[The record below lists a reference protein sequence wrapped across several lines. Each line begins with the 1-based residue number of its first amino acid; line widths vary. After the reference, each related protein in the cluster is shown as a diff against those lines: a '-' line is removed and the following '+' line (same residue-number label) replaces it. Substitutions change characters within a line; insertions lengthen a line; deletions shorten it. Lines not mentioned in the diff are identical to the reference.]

1 MCEGPRHP
9 SVWETCDIGDEGGRE
24 ACSSACAVPSAGSP
38 RTKMQSDR
46 TRRGRVFCRSAGA
59 VHNAG
64 SPRSQLPEVCIRCR
78 VECQERDFEDNK
90 HILRRDTHTQ
100 HTLALSHTRKKHG
113 SFWLSL
119 SFTFF
124 QKCSKTRTLL
134 ARVCVTKRHD
144 RPAGNTTRCGA
155 LCSFSKHD
163 KFNIKRA
170 GNRFGS
176 EKKK

>member
-1 MCEGPRHP
+1 
-9 SVWETCDIGDEGGRE
+9 
-24 ACSSACAVPSAGSP
+24 
-38 RTKMQSDR
+38 
-46 TRRGRVFCRSAGA
+46 

-78 VECQERDFEDNK
+78 VECQERDFEDNNK
-90 HILRRDTHTQ
+90 
-100 HTLALSHTRKKHG
+100 G
-113 SFWLSL
+113 
-119 SFTFF
+119 
-124 QKCSKTRTLL
+124 SKTRTLL

-155 LCSFSKHD
+155 LFSFSKHD